1 MKVVRQITY
10 EGPEENIKEQLRL
23 SLPVGTK
30 VYGQVTMTI
39 STIPSELDTKKCV
52 VCGELPPMPGRVV
65 CNTCRGDHL
74 HPYKG

>member
-39 STIPSELDTKKCV
+39 STVPSSPSTKLCV
-52 VCGELPPMPGRVV
+52 VCGESTPMPGRV
-65 CNTCRGDHL
+65 TCTGCHGNNL
-74 HPYKG
+74 HPYRG